1 MPPTVE
7 QLRVLLSDPSV
18 LDGPTIF
25 PDDHYEILC
34 SVEPNVYRAA
44 ANGART
50 LAAYFAQKVTV
61 TAGPVKIESSDKCEH
76 YLKIAAQYDAI
87 GKTLAPPEPG
97 SSLFP
102 VLGGPVSGGVLT
114 GVQISEIDNINSD
127 ADRYNSAFYR
137 GMDDTDP
144 KEMGEA

>member
-25 PDDHYEILC
+25 PDEHYEILC

-50 LAAYFAQKVTV
+50 LAAYFAQKVAV

-87 GKTLAPPEPG
+87 GKTQAPPEPG

-102 VLGGPVSGGVLT
+102 VLGGPVSGGAVT
-114 GVQISEIDNINSD
+114 GSSLSEMDDMASD
-127 ADRYNSAFYR
+127 PDRYGSAFYR
-137 GMDDTDP
+137 GLDDDP
-144 KEMGEA
+144 SSGGEG

>member
-25 PDDHYEILC
+25 PDEHYEILC
-34 SVEPNVYRAA
+34 SVEPNVYSAA

-50 LAAYFAQKVTV
+50 LAAYFAQKVSV

-76 YLKIAAQYDAI
+76 YLKIAKQFD
-87 GKTLAPPEPG
+87 TLSRSVVGEDTDGFLIKAA
-97 SSLFP
+97 
-102 VLGGPVSGGVLT
+102 GPVSGGIVS
-114 GVQISEIDNINSD
+114 GVSISEIQSVESD
-127 ADRYNSAFYR
+127 EDRFGSAFYI
-137 GMDDTDP
+137 GMDTD
-144 KEMGEA
+144 